1 MTYTRVADVL
11 VQAGLVKAAAEPGA
25 PSGTLKQRLE
35 RSPAFKCDGRHV
47 RWVHYRSRFF
57 TVSCGVSSAVIS
69 GHNRGDDEQY
79 DAELATLTEAQACLV
94 LPLLERLDRVLLSL
108 ERKLGSDNQVNE
120 EIRNKAE
127 SLVRNVFK
135 GSQVGISETHQGVL
149 RLEVSK

>member
-1 MTYTRVADVL
+1 MIANAL
-11 VQAGLVKAAAEPGA
+11 GLLAPVTAAAEPGA

-35 RSPAFKCDGRHV
+35 RSPAFKYDGRHV
-47 RWVHYRSRFF
+47 RWLHYRSRFF

-79 DAELATLTEAQACLV
+79 HAELVTLTEAQACLV

-120 EIRNKAE
+120 EIRNRAE

-135 GSQVGISETHQGVL
+135 GAQVDISETHRGVL